1 MRTRSFWSLESLSKA
16 GLDVRQQHDAAVYY
30 DAQVVGQYTLD
41 LFVENTVIVE
51 LKAVAALDDVHRAQC
66 LNYLEATRL
75 NVCLLINFGKP
86 RLEIKRIVSNF

>member
-1 MRTRSFWSLESLSKA
+1 M
-16 GLDVRQQHDAAVYY
+16 RQQHDAAVYY

-66 LNYLEATRL
+66 LNYLKTTRL